1 MPGVGAGVGVAVG
14 AGVGVG
20 VGLGVELELG
30 LGVGEGVGV
39 GVGVGMVWLPP
50 PLPDG
55 IPGFEVGLE
64 VEFALTPP
72 QPAITS
78 KLPITVVRAN

>member
-39 GVGVGMVWLPP
+39 GVGMLWLLP

-55 IPGFEVGLE
+55 VPGFEFRLE
-64 VEFALTPP
+64 FEFALTPPP